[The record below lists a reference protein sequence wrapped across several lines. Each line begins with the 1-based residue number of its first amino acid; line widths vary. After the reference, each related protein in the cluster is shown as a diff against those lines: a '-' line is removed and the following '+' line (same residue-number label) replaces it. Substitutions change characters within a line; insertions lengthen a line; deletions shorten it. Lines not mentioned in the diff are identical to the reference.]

1 MTRAKQILPS
11 LMLLLAFAGIATALD
26 LPKLLGAHPW
36 WSTKVIWIGVP
47 VGLVLHA
54 LSASVSTSLLVR
66 LIGFPTL
73 MAIGYAIAT
82 IGKNRFAASYAEDAF
97 AGQMW
102 YFGWIATCAFAAAA
116 LISLLRYWQQNR

>member
-54 LSASVSTSLLVR
+54 LSASVSDPFLHGENSFAVIFEVQGKVKESGEAFDMREVGVYHVVNGKIVR
-66 LIGFPTL
+66 EEFF
-73 MAIGYAIAT
+73 Y
-82 IGKNRFAASYAEDAF
+82 
-97 AGQMW
+97 
-102 YFGWIATCAFAAAA
+102 
-116 LISLLRYWQQNR
+116 